1 MTHCCPYETTY
12 NRPVY
17 FKFSRLCCANVGIL
31 NKLQKSVWPEVRG
44 GNLYFNDWVVK
55 KNHLW
60 AAACC
65 GSRQETL
72 FANETTFCSQ
82 NFVSPLL
89 CIWSVKLYVSCALIM
104 LAKISLEEFPEIVHR
119 EINNVC
125 LCGSKTF
132 VKSNKIFLVLCT
144 RSVMRN
150 AAQIW
155 GGARRSWA
163 FLCSYATRKP
173 LSTFY
178 SILCALHTQL
188 LCT

>member
-89 CIWSVKLYVSCALIM
+89 YIRSVKLYVSCALIM
-104 LAKISLEEFPEIVHR
+104 LAKNQFARFPWNCSPWNKQCLPLWAKDICKIKYFIS
-119 EINNVC
+119 
-125 LCGSKTF
+125 
-132 VKSNKIFLVLCT
+132 
-144 RSVMRN
+144 SVMHR
-150 AAQIW
+150 
-155 GGARRSWA
+155 
-163 FLCSYATRKP
+163 
-173 LSTFY
+173 
-178 SILCALHTQL
+178 
-188 LCT
+188 

>member
-31 NKLQKSVWPEVRG
+31 NKLQKSVWPEVKG

-65 GSRQETL
+65 GSRQATL

-89 CIWSVKLYVSCALIM
+89 CIWSVNSYVSCALII
-104 LAKISLEEFPEIVHR
+104 LAKNLQHSLELFPEIVHR

-125 LCGSKTF
+125 LCGPKTL
-132 VKSNKIFLVLCT
+132 VKSNQIYVVLGI
-144 RSVMRN
+144 RSAMRN

-155 GGARRSWA
+155 GEARRSWA

-178 SILCALHTQL
+178 SILCT
-188 LCT
+188 